1 MNQEYKEKLSR
12 QIAKNFADLEMRVM
26 EDIVRRIRKTKKIT
40 STADWQINRLQ
51 ILGNSSEDIE
61 KMLKDTLDASYPEMF
76 ELYDQVID
84 WEYVR
89 NKDVYEQIN
98 AQFIPFEENEEL
110 QQLTDALIQQTGDD
124 LRNITQSL
132 GFYLDYGNGK
142 LVLTPLAEVY
152 QSYLDA
158 ACMDIVSGAFD
169 YNSVLRRTVSQMTN
183 SGLRQIDYASGRA
196 NRVDVAA
203 RRAVMTGITQ
213 LAGKISDMN
222 AERLGTEYFEIAW
235 HAGARPTHAVWQ
247 GKVWSKEQL
256 VTVCGLGTVTG
267 LEGANCYH
275 ERYPFIPGIS
285 ERNWTDEWLEKKD
298 REENTP
304 KEYNGKEYTL
314 YEAKQRQRQMETT
327 MRAQREKVQLLQA
340 GDADPDDVMLARAKY
355 QGQLN
360 EYSRFS
366 RKMGLKEERE
376 RIYYDM
382 RGRIATNTKEQN
394 ARYTPDMIRNA
405 TRDSNQYSRYKSII
419 GNSVG
424 SLADFRQ
431 MKYNDPE
438 KFGILKKKVETYSD
452 INKKAWS
459 DDFKQKSKDAY
470 DHFADNE
477 IYMSVHALS
486 RLPRLN
492 KPGLPEV
499 SEEELIKF
507 ISGAP
512 KYTEGE
518 NKLIYFDSER
528 QLVAVRNKSTGDIV
542 SVVRRKN
549 PKEVWQDV

>member
-1 MNQEYKEKLSR
+1 
-12 QIAKNFADLEMRVM
+12 
-26 EDIVRRIRKTKKIT
+26 
-40 STADWQINRLQ
+40 
-51 ILGNSSEDIE
+51 
-61 KMLKDTLDASYPEMF
+61 
-76 ELYDQVID
+76 
-84 WEYVR
+84 
-89 NKDVYEQIN
+89 
-98 AQFIPFEENEEL
+98 
-110 QQLTDALIQQTGDD
+110 
-124 LRNITQSL
+124 
-132 GFYLDYGNGK
+132 
-142 LVLTPLAEVY
+142 
-152 QSYLDA
+152 
-158 ACMDIVSGAFD
+158 
-169 YNSVLRRTVSQMTN
+169 
-183 SGLRQIDYASGRA
+183 
-196 NRVDVAA
+196 
-203 RRAVMTGITQ
+203 
-213 LAGKISDMN
+213 
-222 AERLGTEYFEIAW
+222 
-235 HAGARPTHAVWQ
+235 
-247 GKVWSKEQL
+247 
-256 VTVCGLGTVTG
+256 
-267 LEGANCYH
+267 
-275 ERYPFIPGIS
+275 
-285 ERNWTDEWLEKKD
+285 
-298 REENTP
+298 
-304 KEYNGKEYTL
+304 
-314 YEAKQRQRQMETT
+314 

-452 INKKAWS
+452 INKKTWS
-459 DDFKQKSKDAY
+459 DDFKQRSKDAY

-492 KPGLPEV
+492 KPGLPEI

-518 NKLIYFDSER
+518 NKLIYFDSEW

>member
-1 MNQEYKEKLSR
+1 MNREYKEKLSR
-12 QIAKNFADLEMRVM
+12 QIEKNYSDLEMRIM
-26 EDIVRRIRKTKKIT
+26 EDIVRRIKKTGEIT
-40 STADWQINRLQ
+40 STADWQINRLR

-61 KMLKDTLDASYPEMF
+61 KMLKETLDASYPEMF

-89 NKDVYEQIN
+89 SKDAYEQIN
-98 AQFIPFEENEEL
+98 AEFIPYEENEEL
-110 QQLTDALIQQTGDD
+110 QQIVDALIRQTDTE
-124 LRNITQSL
+124 LKNITQSL
-132 GFYLDYGNGK
+132 GFYLNYGGEK
-142 LVLTPLAEVY
+142 LVLTPLAQVY
-152 QSYLDA
+152 QNYLDA

-169 YNSVLRRTVSQMTN
+169 YNSVLRRVVMQLTN
-183 SGLRQIDYASGRA
+183 SGLRKIEYASGWA

-203 RRAVMTGITQ
+203 RRAVMTGITK
-213 LAGKISDMN
+213 LTGEISDMN
-222 AERLGTEYFEIAW
+222 AEKLGTEYYEVAW

-285 ERNWTDEWLEKKD
+285 ERNWTDEWLEVKN

-304 KEYNGKEYTL
+304 KEFAGKQYTV
-314 YEAKQRQRQMETT
+314 YEAKQQQRRMETA
-327 MRAQREKVQLLQA
+327 MRAQRQKVQLLKS
-340 GDADPDDVMLARAKY
+340 GGADPDDVMIARAKY

-360 EYSRFS
+360 EYARFS
-366 RKMGLKEERE
+366 KRMGLRQERE
-376 RIYYDM
+376 RIYYDR
-382 RGRIATNTKEQN
+382 RGRIATNTKQQN
-394 ARYTPDMIRNA
+394 AKYTPEMIKNA
-405 TRDSNQYSRYKSII
+405 AKDSKQYYRYKSII
-419 GNSVG
+419 GDTIG

-431 MKYNDPE
+431 TKYNDPE
-438 KFGILKKKVETYSD
+438 KFDILKKKVDTYSD
-452 INKKAWS
+452 IDKKEWS
-459 DDFKQKSKDAY
+459 EEFKQKAKDAY
-470 DHFADNE
+470 NRFADKG

-507 ISGAP
+507 INGTP

-518 NKLIYFDSER
+518 NKLIYFDAEH
-528 QLVAVRNKSTGDIV
+528 QLVAVRNKNTRDIV

-549 PKEVWQDV
+549 PKEAWQDV